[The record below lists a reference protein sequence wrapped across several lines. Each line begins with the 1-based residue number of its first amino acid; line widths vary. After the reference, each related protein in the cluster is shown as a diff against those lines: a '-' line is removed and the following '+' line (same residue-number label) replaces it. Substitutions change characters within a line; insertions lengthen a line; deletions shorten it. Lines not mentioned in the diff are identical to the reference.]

1 MIQAQLDTAVDG
13 DWILNAVLADA
24 FDADIDLGYGENV
37 GDGVSDWGNGGPCLL
52 FLLYLR
58 GLLFP

>member
-1 MIQAQLDTAVDG
+1 MIQVQLDTAIDK

-37 GDGVSDWGNGGPCLL
+37 DDGVSDWGNGG
-52 FLLYLR
+52 
-58 GLLFP
+58 

>member
-1 MIQAQLDTAVDG
+1 MIQAQLDTAIDK

-37 GDGVSDWGNGGPCLL
+37 GDGVSDWGNGGRCLL